1 MGIDTLIPAYYDA
14 PSHLEGSVPMRG
26 DDPRHDGMFSYITP
40 EARVRADHPLR
51 PIRAMTDAALQR
63 LSPRFDR
70 LYSRLGRPSI
80 PPEKLLRALLL
91 QLLYSIRSERLLMEE
106 LDYNILYRWFVG
118 LSLDDPI
125 WDATTFT
132 KNRDRLLD
140 GDVADA
146 FFAEVLAAIKADGLL
161 SDEHFT
167 VDGTLLEAW
176 ASHKSF
182 KPKDDTRRPPDDPKN
197 PTVNFHGEA
206 RRNDTHASTTDP
218 DARLYKKAVGR
229 EAKLAYLGHLLTENR
244 HGLIVDTAVTAATGT
259 AERDAAIVMLGE
271 LPLTT
276 RRITVGAD
284 KLYDTRDWVAT
295 VRRMHVTPHV
305 TASVNRHGGSAI
317 DGRTLRHAG
326 YALSQRKRKLIEQAF
341 GWMKTVGLLRKLRH
355 RGGRLVDWIFTFA
368 ATAYN
373 LVRWRNLMAQRA

>member
-1 MGIDTLIPAYYDA
+1 MLIPAYYDA
-14 PSHLEGSVPMRG
+14 PNHQEGSVPMRG

-40 EARVRADHPLR
+40 EARVRPDHPLR
-51 PIRAMTDAALQR
+51 PIRRMTDAALAQ

-70 LYSRLGRPSI
+70 LYSTTGRPSI

-118 LSLDDPI
+118 LCLDEAV

-140 GDVADA
+140 GDIADA

-182 KPKDDTRRPPDDPKN
+182 KRKGGAGRPPDEPKN
-197 PTVNFHGEA
+197 PTVNFHGQT
-206 RRNDTHASTTDP
+206 RRNDTHQSTTDP

-229 EAKLAYLGHLLTENR
+229 EAKLGYLAHLLTENR
-244 HGLIVDTAVTAATGT
+244 HGLIVDTAVTAASGT
-259 AERDAAIVMLGE
+259 AERDAAIAMLGE

-276 RRITVGAD
+276 RRLTVAAD
-284 KLYDTRDWVAT
+284 KAYDVRAWVAA
-295 VRRMHVTPHV
+295 VRRMGITPHV
-305 TASVNRHGGSAI
+305 AQNEFGYGGSAI
-317 DGRTLRHAG
+317 DARTTRHVG
-326 YALSQRKRKLIEQAF
+326 YRLSHRKRKLIEQAF
-341 GWMKTVGLLRKLRH
+341 GWLKTVALFRKLRH
-355 RGGRLVDWIFTFA
+355 RGGRLVDWLFSFGA
-368 ATAYN
+368 AAYN
-373 LVRWRNLMAQRA
+373 LVRWRNLAAQRA